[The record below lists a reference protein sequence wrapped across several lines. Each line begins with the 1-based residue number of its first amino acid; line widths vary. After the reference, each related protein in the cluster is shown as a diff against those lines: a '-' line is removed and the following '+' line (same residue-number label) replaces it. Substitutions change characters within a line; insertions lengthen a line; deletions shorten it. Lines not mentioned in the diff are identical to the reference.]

1 MRFRIVDTGIG
12 MTPEQRETVARFE
25 AFSQGDGSMARQFGG
40 TGLGL
45 RISNSFATMLGGSI
59 HVESTVGKGSI
70 FTLTVSTGDMNGV
83 EFIES
88 EKIPRQWE
96 VQPDQTVSN
105 NSPKIDEIRPLSGL
119 RILLAE
125 DGPDNQRLI
134 SFHLK
139 KSGASVTI
147 AGNGRVAIEE
157 IDTATAPFDVVFMD
171 MQMPELDGY
180 AATKYLRK
188 NGCTLP
194 IIALTAHAMAS
205 DRQKCIDAGCD
216 DYATKPINRQ
226 SLIELAE
233 TYGKRGSQ
241 TPLPLALA
249 IEGAVELLSQIG
261 HSDLRPMS

>member
-12 MTPEQRETVARFE
+12 MSPQQRDSIARFD
-25 AFSQGDGSMARQFGG
+25 AFSQADGSTAREFGG

-59 HVESTVGKGSI
+59 HIESTLGKGSI
-70 FTLTVSTGDMNGV
+70 FTLTVSAGDIV
-83 EFIES
+83 ELELIEI
-88 EKIPRQWE
+88 EKIPQQLE
-96 VQPDQTVSN
+96 VQPDQAESDNPHKFNET
-105 NSPKIDEIRPLSGL
+105 RRLSGL

-147 AGNGRVAIEE
+147 AENGRIAVEQIEK
-157 IDTATAPFDVVFMD
+157 ATSPFDIVFMD

-180 AATKYLRK
+180 AATRNLRESGYK
-188 NGCTLP
+188 LP
-194 IIALTAHAMAS
+194 IIALTAHAMES

-216 DYATKPINRQ
+216 DYTTKPINRK

-233 TYGKRGSQ
+233 RYGKRSSQ
-241 TPLPLALA
+241 LPLPPALTT
-249 IEGAVELLSQIG
+249 EGIFDRQPA
-261 HSDLRPMS
+261 M